1 MSITCDIL
9 SINFFTFRKS
19 FHSILYFIIL
29 LFYILVFYYFIF
41 YYFIIILFYILLF
54 YIINIETVM
63 ILTIVIK
70 ITFYLLPTTRI
81 NAIEYTENVTN

>member
-1 MSITCDIL
+1 
-9 SINFFTFRKS
+9 
-19 FHSILYFIIL
+19 
-29 LFYILVFYYFIF
+29 
-41 YYFIIILFYILLF
+41 
-54 YIINIETVM
+54 M